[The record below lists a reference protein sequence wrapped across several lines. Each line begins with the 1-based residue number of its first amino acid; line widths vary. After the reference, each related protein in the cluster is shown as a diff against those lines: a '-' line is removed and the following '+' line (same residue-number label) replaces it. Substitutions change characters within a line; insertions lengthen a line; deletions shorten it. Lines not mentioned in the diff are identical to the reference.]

1 MTILL
6 IYLFCKHFMGTHS
19 VLGPAGLTN
28 GSIYYSLELL
38 LPASVLEF
46 HMTGV
51 VRCILSWLS
60 SLGVMLSRLSTALRV
75 AHSFVGCVVFP
86 RVSVSQCVYPS
97 TCRQTLVSFLVPG
110 VRNQVSVNIGG
121 QVFLCPLHSCLL
133 GVHLGAELLV
143 RG

>member
-28 GSIYYSLELL
+28 GSIYSLELL
-38 LPASVLEF
+38 LPPSVLEF

-86 RVSVSQCVYPS
+86 RVRINSG
-97 TCRQTLVSFLVPG
+97 F
-110 VRNQVSVNIGG
+110 
-121 QVFLCPLHSCLL
+121 
-133 GVHLGAELLV
+133 
-143 RG
+143 